1 VLAVHTTTSGVI
13 GLRVGDL
20 ELWLDARGSDVHL
33 AVPPCHA
40 MFKVAGASGAGLT
53 LRVRDG
59 PLRPTEGWRSLFYDA
74 ETWQLWLDGAE
85 RYVFVAPR
93 HSPPCRQI
101 AVDAGFRVGEV
112 TGEFGGRK
120 VPARAVYPLSD
131 IDIIIFSNWLAES
144 GDLIVHASGIE
155 DDGAGY
161 AFVGHA
167 GAGKSTLIGEVVSPL
182 GRAAD
187 AATTNGER
195 RGAPVVLGEDQVI
208 VRCREGQFLV
218 YGTPWH
224 TNPARCSPGG
234 VPLKKLFFLNRAAGH
249 GVEPCGRRA
258 GIERLL
264 QDAFIP
270 YYNRAGTERILDTLL
285 RLAEQVPFYT
295 LDFRIGADVMSLIRA
310 A

>member
-1 VLAVHTTTSGVI
+1 
-13 GLRVGDL
+13 
-20 ELWLDARGSDVHL
+20 
-33 AVPPCHA
+33 
-40 MFKVAGASGAGLT
+40 
-53 LRVRDG
+53 
-59 PLRPTEGWRSLFYDA
+59 
-74 ETWQLWLDGAE
+74 
-85 RYVFVAPR
+85 
-93 HSPPCRQI
+93 
-101 AVDAGFRVGEV
+101 
-112 TGEFGGRK
+112 
-120 VPARAVYPLSD
+120 
-131 IDIIIFSNWLAES
+131 
-144 GDLIVHASGIE
+144 
-155 DDGAGY
+155 
-161 AFVGHA
+161 
-167 GAGKSTLIGEVVSPL
+167 
-182 GRAAD
+182 
-187 AATTNGER
+187 
-195 RGAPVVLGEDQVI
+195 VVLGEDQVI